1 MEPTGLPNLLLGF
14 YNGPMAKVLL
24 FLQLIVAL
32 LVLPF
37 WPGLE
42 PGYAVWG
49 LVYLGFVVALP
60 TLAVA
65 SVYEVKTGLQA
76 LADAWSTTTLGPES
90 RRSTEVW
97 SLVLS
102 TLPLGAALG
111 GVVALVGALST
122 LDPTRP
128 LFVQAGVL
136 AFFCLVWGFLG
147 ILLGR
152 VLQQIVSRLSVAR
165 VRPLLTLTADLGVRF
180 GLTPREV
187 EAAQAVL
194 DGLTY
199 KDAAAK
205 LSVSPSTV
213 KSHVLSVYQKTGA
226 GNKIELLRMVEAQL
240 GALHQSVDGVPTSL
254 ERS

>member
-1 MEPTGLPNLLLGF
+1 
-14 YNGPMAKVLL
+14 MAKVLL

-37 WPGLE
+37 WPGLD

-60 TLAVA
+60 TLAVV
-65 SVYEVKTGLQA
+65 SVYETKTGFQA
-76 LADAWSTTTLGPES
+76 LADAWSTTALGPGS

-111 GVVALVGALST
+111 GIVALVGALST
-122 LDPTRP
+122 LDPSRS
-128 LFVQAGVL
+128 LIAQAGVL

-147 ILLGR
+147 LLLGR
-152 VLQQIVSRLSVAR
+152 VLQQVVARLSLVED
-165 VRPLLTLTADLGVRF
+165 RPLLALTPEVGARW
-180 GLTPREV
+180 GLTPRET

-240 GALHQSVDGVPTSL
+240 GPLHQTVDGGS
-254 ERS
+254 